1 MMDPLEQKLKDA
13 LRREEPPLGFAARVA
28 ARAKEQEQRSWWR
41 GLLGWRM
48 RWAVALV
55 AVCAVMFG
63 GILLQRERARER
75 AEGEAAKQQVKLALR
90 IAGSK
95 VRLAQTMVQQINE
108 ANAREQ

>member
-1 MMDPLEQKLKDA
+1 MMDPLEQKLKEV
-13 LRREEPPLGFAARVA
+13 LRREEPPAGFAARVA
-28 ARAKEQEQRSWWR
+28 ARAREQEQRSWWN
-41 GLLGWRM
+41 GALGWRL

-55 AVCAVMFG
+55 AICAVIFG
-63 GILLQRERARER
+63 GILFQRERARER
-75 AEGEAAKQQVKLALR
+75 TEGEAAKQQVKLALQ

>member
-28 ARAKEQEQRSWWR
+28 ARAKEQEARSWWS

-48 RWAVALV
+48 RWVVALV
-55 AVCAVMFG
+55 LCVVVSG
-63 GILLQRERARER
+63 EILLQRQRARER
-75 AEGEAAKQQVKLALR
+75 AEGEAAKQQVKLALQ